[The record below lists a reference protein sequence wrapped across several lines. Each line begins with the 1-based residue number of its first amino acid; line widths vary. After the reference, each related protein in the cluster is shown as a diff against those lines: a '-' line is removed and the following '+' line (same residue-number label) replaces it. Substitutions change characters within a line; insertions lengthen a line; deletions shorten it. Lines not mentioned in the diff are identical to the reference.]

1 MESGRSTIRVSS
13 QSSLLD
19 ELGLDPDEFDWDDL
33 GLCRGTVTSPDD
45 DIFFDKY
52 ESDTESARSAD
63 EMCLRCPVIR
73 QCFFEGAKGR
83 AGVWGGIYWNGSG
96 KPDKNKNSHKS
107 DETWARI
114 HQRVATSNDE

>member
-1 MESGRSTIRVSS
+1 MVSPIQREHTETGAGEWSTAYLPMRMESGRSTTRVSS

-19 ELGLDPDEFDWDDL
+19 ELGLDPEEFDWDDL

-52 ESDTESARSAD
+52 ESDQESARSAD

-73 QCFFEGAKGR
+73 QCFFEGA
-83 AGVWGGIYWNGSG
+83 
-96 KPDKNKNSHKS
+96 
-107 DETWARI
+107 
-114 HQRVATSNDE
+114 